1 MLQFP
6 REDMGRIIGKAGATR
21 SLFLPGSVF
30 ALALSTFLVMRSLR
44 REIEEKSGAE
54 VKASVRLSNL
64 ENVFFFI
71 IKDFG
76 AGVGIWCGQVRG
88 AHHRPGEGK
97 GAGFGAGW

>member
-54 VKASVRLSNL
+54 VKASVRLSNV
-64 ENVFFFI
+64 ENVFFSSL
-71 IKDFG
+71 
-76 AGVGIWCGQVRG
+76 
-88 AHHRPGEGK
+88 
-97 GAGFGAGW
+97 

>member
-1 MLQFP
+1 MEKLVLQ
-6 REDMGRIIGKAGATR
+6 GRYFYPD
-21 SLFLPGSVF
+21 LFL
-30 ALALSTFLVMRSLR
+30 LLLCQHFLVMRSLR

-64 ENVFFFI
+64 ENVFFFT